1 MRVNLTFAA
10 ADRRILRLYI
20 DAMSEDIVIRR
31 KRLVYRSRYTG
42 TKETDLLLGAFAAAH
57 LEGFGDA
64 ELDCYEALLDVGSD
78 PLIYAWAIG
87 AKPVPPEHDT
97 PVMTLLKA
105 FRIA

>member
-1 MRVNLTFAA
+1 MCVNLACAT

-20 DAMSEDIVIRR
+20 EAMSEDIAIRR

-42 TKETDLLLGAFAAAH
+42 TKETDLLLGAFAKAH
-57 LEGFGDA
+57 LDGFGHD
-64 ELDCYEALLDVGSD
+64 ELECYEALLDVGSD

-87 AKPVPPEHDT
+87 AKPVPLEHDT
-97 PVMTLLKA
+97 PVMALLKA

>member
-1 MRVNLTFAA
+1 MAVNLGPSM
-10 ADRRILRLYI
+10 ADRTILRLYI
-20 DAMSEDIVIRR
+20 QPMPEDIEIRR
-31 KRLVYRSRYTG
+31 KRLIYRSRYTG

-57 LEGFGDA
+57 LDGFGDA
-64 ELDCYEALLDVGSD
+64 ELDYYEALLDVGSD

-97 PVMTLLKA
+97 SVMALLKA